1 MQKRRLVRDAMLKAL
16 EAYQFELAEIQQHVA
31 DIKEKIAALEEE
43 LGLEVKGSHRRGRKR
58 RGKDLPFSSKDVAQ
72 LQGQVSSVSVDGK
85 KPIEAARLIYQAVGK
100 PLHAALVYQ
109 VLVTKGYKLKAKTRP
124 EDVFA
129 SYLRRSDEFERV
141 QPGVFKLKAAV
152 QATKTG
158 GNSN

>member
-1 MQKRRLVRDAMLKAL
+1 MQKRFLRETMLKAL
-16 EAYQFELAEIQQHVA
+16 EAYQIELAEIQQHVA

-43 LGLEVKGSHRRGRKR
+43 LGLEVRGSHRRGRKR
-58 RGKDLPFSSKDVAQ
+58 RGKDLPFGSKDVAQ

-141 QPGVFKLKAAV
+141 QPGVFKLKAG